1 MMRYLKGLLISVGL
15 VLAGCAGSPT
25 PAPQTASP
33 KIQNEY
39 VYGGLLP
46 CKQCSGIETTVTL
59 KGVETED
66 PKAHTFTM
74 KAAYQQHPRQQ
85 PPDNYAGTW
94 EILHGTPADPE
105 ASVLSLMDERPGEQP
120 VTYYFQQIDAHTIEL
135 IDPQLKRF
143 ENGDS
148 LRLTRW

>member
-1 MMRYLKGLLISVGL
+1 MKYLKSVLIGIGL
-15 VLAGCAGSPT
+15 VLTGCAGSPT
-25 PAPQTASP
+25 PAPKAAVP
-33 KIQNEY
+33 KVSNEY

-59 KGVETED
+59 KGVDSEEA
-66 PKAHTFTM
+66 KAHTFVM
-74 KAAYQQHPRQQ
+74 NAVYQQHPRQQ
-85 PPDNYAGTW
+85 PPDRYTGTW
-94 EILHGTPADPE
+94 EVLHGTPADPE
-105 ASVLSLMDERPGEQP
+105 ASVLSLMGERLGEQP

-135 IDPQLKRF
+135 LDPQLKRF